1 MLISGSIQGSGVE
14 FYNVDFSLQHQLR
27 LAGASV
33 PQSVLAEQ
41 TVQKD
46 PVARKL
52 RLRRRHRDGGDADE
66 DQVRRALFF
75 NKKDVIL
82 NYDVQSFLCN
92 ILQRVKES
100 CRY

>member
-1 MLISGSIQGSGVE
+1 MGRNKLITLPDAIHLTELDVLDLKDNPDLMMPPKPSELMKGSGVE

-33 PQSVLAEQ
+33 PPSVLAEQ

-52 RLRRRHRDGGDADE
+52 RLRR
-66 DQVRRALFF
+66 
-75 NKKDVIL
+75 
-82 NYDVQSFLCN
+82 
-92 ILQRVKES
+92 
-100 CRY
+100 